1 MKSLG
6 YHIIFLATY
15 FSKNEIE
22 IALLEK
28 EGIEIHRSKQSLI
41 NSLYNRDSR
50 IRIYWLIRSEVFDF
64 YKADFSMLSQNVPV
78 VGDLI
83 DLNYKRSNNVLEIDH
98 NQMRVARNSNLT
110 LFCSFIESKILRS
123 EETNLEVLD
132 LWANY
137 EVALA
142 SPNWSNS
149 NVLLFVGWFRYQPN
163 VDTFKYFVEQILLKI
178 KIHSLEMRIKVVG
191 TGLDISLVN

>member
-50 IRIYWLIRSEVFDF
+50 IRLYWLIRSEVFDF

>member
-50 IRIYWLIRSEVFDF
+50 IRLYWLIRSEVFDF

-83 DLNYKRSNNVLEIDH
+83 DLNYKRSSNVLEIDH

>member
-50 IRIYWLIRSEVFDF
+50 IRLYWLIRSEVFDF

-98 NQMRVARNSNLT
+98 NQMHVARNSNLT

>member
-50 IRIYWLIRSEVFDF
+50 IRLYWLIRSEVFDF
-64 YKADFSMLSQNVPV
+64 YKADFSVLSQNIPV

-110 LFCSFIESKILRS
+110 LFCSFVESKILRS

-149 NVLLFVGWFRYQPN
+149 NGLLFVGGFRYQPN